1 VPEQSG
7 LDVIRSQGLAQQ
19 WVGAEV
25 DLTNGEV
32 IRSAPVPI
40 HEVELGIHDR
50 DARAIIVYAI
60 NAGSSSLKLAAF
72 NCESDG
78 EELLTEDEQGLN
90 GEGISRLK
98 ALPAP
103 DAIGHR
109 VVHGG
114 ASRWEPT
121 LIDGVVL
128 ADIDAASVFAPRH
141 QPAALAGI
149 ELAARTWPGVPQVA
163 CFDTGFHHELPLIA
177 QTLPVPGVRRFGFHG
192 LSYEWAVSS
201 LGSRLGA
208 RAVMAHLGSGC
219 SLAAVLNGRA
229 HDTTM
234 GLTPIGGLM
243 MSSRSGDVDPGALV
257 HLMRARGLDADGLER
272 LVEDESGLLGVSGS
286 SRDMREL
293 LAARAADA
301 GAALAVDLWVMTV
314 RKHIGAM
321 TAALGGI
328 DTLVFTGGIGQRSE
342 VLRDEI
348 CAGLDY
354 LRPFDVEVVVSDE
367 NRVVARHTAAVV
379 SSSG

>member
-1 VPEQSG
+1 VAEKSR
-7 LDVIRSQGLAQQ
+7 LDVIGSQGLAQQ
-19 WVGAEV
+19 RVPAEV

-32 IRSAPVPI
+32 VRSAPVPI
-40 HEVELGIHDR
+40 DEVELGIHDR
-50 DARAIIVYAI
+50 DARAIIVYAV

-72 NCESDG
+72 SCEPNG

-90 GEGISRLK
+90 GEGISRLQG
-98 ALPAP
+98 LPAP

-114 ASRWEPT
+114 PSRWQPAI
-121 LIDGVVL
+121 IDDVVL
-128 ADIDAASVFAPRH
+128 ADIEAAGAFAPRH

-149 ELAARTWPGVPQVA
+149 ALAERTWPDVPQVA
-163 CFDTGFHHELPLIA
+163 CFDTGFHHDLPLVA

-201 LGSRLGA
+201 LGSRLGP
-208 RAVMAHLGSGC
+208 RAVIAHLGSGC

-293 LAARAADA
+293 LDGRATDARV
-301 GAALAVDLWVMTV
+301 ALAVDLWVMTV

-321 TAALGGI
+321 TASLGGI

-354 LRPFDVEVVVSDE
+354 LRPFDVQVVESDE
-367 NRVVARHTAAVV
+367 NRVIARRTAAVV

>member
-1 VPEQSG
+1 VAEQAR
-7 LDVIRSQGLAQQ
+7 LHVISSERLAQQ
-19 WVGAEV
+19 RVRLQV
-25 DLTNGEV
+25 DLADRQVVRG
-32 IRSAPVPI
+32 APVAI
-40 HEVELGIHDR
+40 EEVELGVHDR

-72 NCESDG
+72 DHETLLSES
-78 EELLTEDEQGLN
+78 EQGLN
-90 GEGISRLK
+90 GEGIA
-98 ALPAP
+98 ALADLPPP

-114 ASRWEPT
+114 ASRWKPA
-121 LIDGVVL
+121 LIDDDVL
-128 ADIDAASVFAPRH
+128 TDIEAAGVFAPRH

-149 ELAARTWPGVPQVA
+149 KLTGETFPGVAQVA
-163 CFDTGFHHELPLIA
+163 CFDTAFHHDLPPVA
-177 QTLPVPGVRRFGFHG
+177 QTLPLPGGASGVRRYGFHG
-192 LSYEWAVSS
+192 LSYEWTVST
-201 LGSRLGA
+201 LGSQLGE
-208 RAVMAHLGSGC
+208 RAVIAHLGSGS
-219 SLAAVLNGRA
+219 SLAAVLHGRA

-257 HLMRARGLDADGLER
+257 HLMRSRGLDADGLER
-272 LVEDESGLLGVSGS
+272 LVEDESGLLGVSGF

-293 LAARAADA
+293 LEARPTDPR
-301 GAALAVDLWVMTV
+301 AALAVDLWVMTV

-328 DTLVFTGGIGQRSE
+328 DTLVFTGGIGERSQ

-348 CAGLDY
+348 CAGLAY
-354 LRPFDVEVVVSDE
+354 LGGFTVHVVAADE
-367 NRVVARHTAAVV
+367 NRIVARHTAKVV